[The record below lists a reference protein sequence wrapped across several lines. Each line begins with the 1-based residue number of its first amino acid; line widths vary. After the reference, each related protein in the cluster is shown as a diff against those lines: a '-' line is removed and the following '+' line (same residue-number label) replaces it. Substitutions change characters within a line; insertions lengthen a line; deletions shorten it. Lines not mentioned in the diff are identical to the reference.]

1 MPFEVVNQNSYI
13 LIHLKGECG
22 AATTDTGLLDRFQ
35 LLMQESQLKYV
46 IFQCSECSSISSGI
60 LREIAGVHKS
70 VKSVNGGVR
79 LVSANKVILDF
90 IKNQGL
96 DRLLVNK
103 LSLRGALVDFGL
115 AKSKDFDANFI
126 NPFLNATRKVFKV
139 QCFMEITPGKPF
151 LKKET
156 DPLLMGD
163 VSGIISINSETF
175 NGTLAISIME
185 PIFNKIASNM
195 LGEEIK
201 TIEEKYVDLVGE
213 LANMILGQAKLELM
227 SLGYSIQSA
236 LPSCVWGKDHKVK
249 HFGSGQCI
257 VLPFIT
263 EAGTLYSEIMTSNS
277 VAGLAAPSKQSQQK
291 VS

>member
-1 MPFEVVNQNSYI
+1 
-13 LIHLKGECG
+13 
-22 AATTDTGLLDRFQ
+22 
-35 LLMQESQLKYV
+35 
-46 IFQCSECSSISSGI
+46 
-60 LREIAGVHKS
+60 
-70 VKSVNGGVR
+70 
-79 LVSANKVILDF
+79 
-90 IKNQGL
+90 
-96 DRLLVNK
+96 
-103 LSLRGALVDFGL
+103 
-115 AKSKDFDANFI
+115 
-126 NPFLNATRKVFKV
+126 
-139 QCFMEITPGKPF
+139 MEITPGKPF

-195 LGEEIK
+195 LGEKI
-201 TIEEKYVDLVGE
+201 TAIEEKYVDLVGE

-263 EAGTLYSEIMTSNS
+263 DVGTLYSEIMTSSS
-277 VAGLAAPSKQSQQK
+277 VAGLTAPSKQTQQK